1 MKRLILVGLA
11 AMSVTVPATGRCQ
24 PPVLLQTLDHYG
36 PHGFARPWGISHDAA
51 GNFYVLDYVWLR
63 VFAFTSSGDT
73 LRSWPVPFRS
83 MYMAVGGD
91 GLAYL
96 TAPYPDGTCLT
107 PVLVYT
113 LDGALVSIWDGSGS
127 GPGQF
132 IHPEGVAVDEAG
144 RVYVSEQGNARV
156 QVLTADG
163 QPVTQWGSRGTAPGQ
178 FSDPEGLAL
187 GRDGLVYVTDADNET
202 VQVFTRRG
210 DLVRWWGGEFGGD
223 PGQFWG
229 LRGIT
234 LDASGNVYIADTGER
249 PHPGL
254 HRHGRLPHRMGHTRL
269 RSRAVRPPHVGRDP
283 LGWPHLRRGHMEW
296 PRPGVRAR
304 AHRGGNHLLGAR
316 EDSVP
321 EVRRAGGATAQAR
334 GHRSAAGARRR
345 RRRVPPA
352 RCEV

>member
-51 GNFYVLDYVWLR
+51 GNFYVLDYLWLR

-234 LDASGNVYIADTGER
+234 LDASGNVYIADTGNDRIQVFTATGAYLTEWGTR
-249 PHPGL
+249 GFGPGQFDHPMSVAI
-254 HRHGRLPHRMGHTRL
+254 RSDGRIFVADTWNGRVQVFGPVPTAAATT
-269 RSRAVRPPHVGRDP
+269 SWWHVKT
-283 LGWPHLRRGHMEW
+283 LYRR
-296 PRPGVRAR
+296 
-304 AHRGGNHLLGAR
+304 
-316 EDSVP
+316 
-321 EVRRAGGATAQAR
+321 
-334 GHRSAAGARRR
+334 
-345 RRRVPPA
+345 
-352 RCEV
+352 